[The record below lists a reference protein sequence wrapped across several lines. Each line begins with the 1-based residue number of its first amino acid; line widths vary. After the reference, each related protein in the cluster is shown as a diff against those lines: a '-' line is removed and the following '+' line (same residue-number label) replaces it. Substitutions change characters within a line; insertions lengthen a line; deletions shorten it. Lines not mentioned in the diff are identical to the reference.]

1 MHMSTAA
8 KANPKPCESFG
19 DRKGDLM
26 IFERA
31 QSNAHIAL
39 LVERK
44 THFAVLLRNSD
55 RSATHLMNRLMGVMA
70 PLPLPARRSITFD
83 KGGRVPQLAQ
93 AEAGDR
99 HRGLDL

>member
-1 MHMSTAA
+1 
-8 KANPKPCESFG
+8 
-19 DRKGDLM
+19 M